1 MGVATLDRPV
11 VRTRKPRKLDSEG
24 KPMRRLIL
32 VLSEKDY
39 GTVTTAINTRVG
51 PLFVRAFGGEKIT
64 ATGSDEETR
73 GLAVAA
79 ICEEWQTGKE

>member
-1 MGVATLDRPV
+1 MSVATLDQPA
-11 VRTRKPRKLDSEG
+11 VRTRKPRKLDGEG

-32 VLSEKDY
+32 VLSENDY

-64 ATGSDEETR
+64 ASGSDEETR
-73 GLAVAA
+73 GLAIAA
-79 ICEEWQTGKE
+79 ISEDWLTGKE